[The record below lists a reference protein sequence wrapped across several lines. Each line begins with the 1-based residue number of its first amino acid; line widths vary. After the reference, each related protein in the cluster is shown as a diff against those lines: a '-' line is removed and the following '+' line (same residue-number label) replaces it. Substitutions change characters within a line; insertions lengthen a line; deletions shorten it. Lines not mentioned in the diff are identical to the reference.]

1 MSKQVGLQNSL
12 INAPTAYSEKKLYP
26 KLQQQQK
33 LVYYSKYPRSCR
45 ILTFQKFICKKISP
59 AKVTVTEKL
68 RESERIC
75 GAASS
80 GININKFKHK
90 MANTLSVMTNVL
102 RNVVSKQRI
111 RYKGNGYNLDLT
123 YIYDNIIAMGYPADN
138 IESIFRNRL
147 EDVYKFL
154 QEVHQNHYKIY
165 NLCLERS
172 YDSNKFHGRV
182 AVYPFEDH
190 NPPTIEL
197 IQKFCMD
204 VDAWLKAD
212 KKNVAAVHCKAGK
225 GRTGTMICCYM
236 LYSGRQKTAED
247 ALECYAEKRTKDLK
261 GVTIPSQRRYVQYFA
276 KLIQSG
282 VPYERRI
289 LQFCEIRFTEANL
302 LHSYGT
308 VHCSISVLEDDGCSV
323 KVKHLLGL
331 PIDFRKSHTLDLKN
345 LCVAGDIKVE
355 LTHKKK
361 LFHFWFNTYFVR
373 DDAVVEGEG
382 DDAKLVYT
390 LNKCEI
396 DDAHKDK
403 EHKCFSEGFKVQL
416 VFYAET
422 SMRPGL
428 QANVSS
434 IASQVV
440 NNQRMSQN
448 ARLSHQSSGGGGE
461 SSSSSNCQLPENS
474 SSGSDLNYICDHK
487 SSSSA
492 SASVSSLGGP
502 LVGGG
507 GGGNGSGSIGELCIG
522 DTTNADFS
530 HMDASLVGPQYIQH
544 QHQQHLQHQ
553 QKPQICHRQIYNTAK
568 NSSSDCEVFNC
579 DTGMMPLGRTHA
591 ASTNTYALL
600 PQHQQQQQHEERIS
614 VNNRQL
620 YTAAKSVS
628 DDCDDY
634 GDGDARISS
643 FERINVAPTTAYVL
657 QPQQNDAERIT
668 VNYRQQYMPA
678 NNISGDCDVYD
689 CDVSVTPIA
698 RLSAAPITTFALPSQ
713 QQQATQSQHTYVN
726 LEHMMAA
733 ADKQQQLQLMQHY
746 QRQPPQQIM
755 KPLFTTTHNHVATTS
770 TIVTAAGTN
779 IMKFGVPSTTTGLM
793 CGDKNIIYQ
802 PSVMHGGSNANSVR
816 RLDEETRTTM
826 QTNGSTSGGEVNGCI
841 SANSSKSSIS
851 SHTSSSESTTS
862 CSSSSAPMSG
872 GDKDCE
878 EEDWESGECHPK
890 MPHTVVPKALQL
902 STLLAPSKPSTAN
915 STTTTFSNTNSN
927 FPNITSTTTTVT
939 HTTLPSTATITT
951 HAKQISTSTSIS
963 QQPST
968 FYMNININSGSYNCS
983 YCGCDDDEN
992 HPNLKYECEH
1002 IHEKEKLQ
1010 KNNFTISERRSSC
1023 DAVKLNGGT
1032 EAVFRSNENE
1042 NENKFSTEV
1051 RVSTVAGVEVAANLS
1066 SNTASPFSA
1075 SRKTHALIAS
1085 KKHDATVG
1093 NSKYGHMSNVVNSW
1107 TQKPIFQQK
1116 FNAKK
1121 CSELSS
1127 AAITVKK
1134 SNAYGTSATAI
1145 GADAAMIALSCSPA
1159 SGCSGLASTSR
1170 RKLKNKLKNN
1180 TKKLS
1185 HWLQNHFRA
1194 NPVEFCENFVQ
1205 HTTAMRRNSN
1215 CSVSSRTRK
1224 LSMSSTTVSVTP
1236 GSSLPKR
1243 QLLVPPKLMSEKCVF
1258 INSEGA
1264 NVGTYDIY
1272 GEMVENALK
1281 DESLTAEPAAVNLHI
1296 VSVNGVVGDARTKIS
1311 LSESTTASNVS
1322 LSTVGGSTERSVHGG
1337 SGSSDTFEDFY
1348 SSNCDNQLSF
1358 NNSPCKSPRSLVD
1371 IAGSSAY
1378 SATHHDL
1385 YATSLNERN
1394 LHLQMKREHVQ
1405 MQRHINAQSLEHPQ
1419 HTNHHQL
1426 HQLNVVVVA
1435 AKPAKTHAIGFNV
1448 TKDKMTEKCET
1459 YAHAGNVLNVQN
1471 ADQNRDEAVEMPA
1484 NQLNASEMTIGANV
1498 TIITTEEDEKI
1509 IAMQESVIVDGR
1521 AKSHVSRDLLAPKLN
1536 SFNEIEEGIEDGATT
1551 ASSVSFT
1558 PKLTT
1563 GIGDDVIDSVEP
1575 KHYPFEFLNV
1585 QNELNNLSMHTAANN
1600 SELENEVSSKCHE
1613 QSSKTPT
1620 PIITAA
1626 AHQSNFVADEN
1637 CALLSTAS
1645 VFPGI
1650 ALNPTTTLEGV
1661 TSTDNVNNSKH

>member
-1 MSKQVGLQNSL
+1 MSKQGSLQNCL
-12 INAPTAYSEKKLYP
+12 INAQTAYYPEKKLYP

-33 LVYYSKYPRSCR
+33 LVYLSKYPRSCR
-45 ILTFQKFICKKISP
+45 ILTFKKFVSKKISP

-111 RYKGNGYNLDLT
+111 RYKDNGYNLDLT

-204 VDAWLKAD
+204 VDEWLKAD

-236 LYSGRQKTAED
+236 LFSGRQKTAED

-382 DDAKLVYT
+382 EDAKLVYT

-434 IASQVV
+434 IASH
-440 NNQRMSQN
+440 NQRMSQN
-448 ARLSHQSSGGGGE
+448 ARLSHQSSGGGCE
-461 SSSSSNCQLPENS
+461 SSSSSNCQLPQNS
-474 SSGSDLNYICDHK
+474 SSGSDLNYICDQK

-507 GGGNGSGSIGELCIG
+507 GGVGGGNGSGSGSGSIGELSMG

-530 HMDASLVGPQYIQH
+530 RMDSTLMGAQYIQH
-544 QHQQHLQHQ
+544 QQQLQHQ
-553 QKPQICHRQIYNTAK
+553 QKQQICHRQKYNAAK
-568 NSSSDCEVFNC
+568 NINSDCDVFDCN
-579 DTGMMPLGRTHA
+579 TGMMSLGRTHA
-591 ASTNTYALL
+591 APTNTYALL
-600 PQHQQQQQHEERIS
+600 PQQQQQHEELIS

-620 YTAAKSVS
+620 YTATKNVG

-634 GDGDARISS
+634 GDGDVRILS
-643 FERINVAPTTAYVL
+643 FERINVAPTTAYAL
-657 QPQQNDAERIT
+657 QPQQHHAERIS
-668 VNYRQQYMPA
+668 VNYRHQYMPA

-689 CDVSVTPIA
+689 CDVGVTPFA
-698 RLSAAPITTFALPSQ
+698 RLSTAPTTFALPPQ
-713 QQQATQSQHTYVN
+713 QQQDTQSQHTYVN
-726 LEHMMAA
+726 LEHMMTAS
-733 ADKQQQLQLMQHY
+733 DKQQLMQHY
-746 QRQPPQQIM
+746 QQQPPQQLM
-755 KPLFTTTHNHVATTS
+755 KPLFTTAPNHVATTS
-770 TIVTAAGTN
+770 TVVTATGN
-779 IMKFGVPSTTTGLM
+779 NVMKFGVPSTTMGLM
-793 CGDKNIIYQ
+793 CGKNILYQ
-802 PSVMHGGSNANSVR
+802 PAVVHGDGNTNHCANSVR
-816 RLDEETRTTM
+816 RLDEGTRTTM
-826 QTNGSTSGGEVNGCI
+826 QTNGSSGGSEVNGCI

-851 SHTSSSESTTS
+851 SQTSSSESTTS
-862 CSSSSAPMSG
+862 CSSSSAPTSG

-902 STLLAPSKPSTAN
+902 STLLATSKPSTAN
-915 STTTTFSNTNSN
+915 NTTTTFNNTNSS
-927 FPNITSTTTTVT
+927 FPNITTTTIT
-939 HTTLPSTATITT
+939 HTSLPSTATITT
-951 HAKQISTSTSIS
+951 HTKHISTSIS

-992 HPNLKYECEH
+992 NTNLKYECKH
-1002 IHEKEKLQ
+1002 IQEKEKLQ
-1010 KNNFTISERRSSC
+1010 KTNFTTNERRSSC
-1023 DAVKLNGGT
+1023 AAVKLNGDT
-1032 EAVFRSNENE
+1032 ESVFRSNENT
-1042 NENKFSTEV
+1042 NKFSTEV
-1051 RVSTVAGVEVAANLS
+1051 RVSTVAGAAS
-1066 SNTASPFSA
+1066 SLSA
-1075 SRKTHALIAS
+1075 SRKTHTLIAP
-1085 KKHDATVG
+1085 KKYDATVG
-1093 NSKYGHMSNVVNSW
+1093 NSKHSHMSNVSNVVSSW

-1116 FNAKK
+1116 FNTKK

-1127 AAITVKK
+1127 AAIAVKK
-1134 SNAYGTSATAI
+1134 SNAYGTSAMAI
-1145 GADAAMIALSCSPA
+1145 GTDTAMLALSCSPA

-1205 HTTAMRRNSN
+1205 HTTAIRRNSN
-1215 CSVSSRTRK
+1215 CSVSSRSRK

-1243 QLLVPPKLMSEKCVF
+1243 QLLVPPKLMNEKCVVV
-1258 INSEGA
+1258 NSEGA
-1264 NVGTYDIY
+1264 NAGTYDIY

-1281 DESLTAEPAAVNLHI
+1281 DESLAAEPAAVNLHI
-1296 VSVNGVVGDARTKIS
+1296 VSVNGVVGEARTKIS
-1311 LSESTTASNVS
+1311 LSEFESTTASNVS

-1378 SATHHDL
+1378 SATHQDL

-1394 LHLQMKREHVQ
+1394 VHLQMKREQH
-1405 MQRHINAQSLEHPQ
+1405 MLRHMNVQSLGQPQ
-1419 HTNHHQL
+1419 HNNHHQL

-1448 TKDKMTEKCET
+1448 TKDRTTENYET
-1459 YAHAGNVLNVQN
+1459 FAHEGNAVNIQTAN
-1471 ADQNRDEAVEMPA
+1471 KNRDEAASA
-1484 NQLNASEMTIGANV
+1484 NQLNASDMSIGANV

-1509 IAMQESVIVDGR
+1509 IELQECVNVDDH
-1521 AKSHVSRDLLAPKLN
+1521 AKGHLSRDRLAPKFD
-1536 SFNEIEEGIEDGATT
+1536 SFDEIEEDNEDGATT
-1551 ASSVSFT
+1551 GSSVYFT

-1563 GIGDDVIDSVEP
+1563 GIGDDVIDGTATE
-1575 KHYPFEFLNV
+1575 HYPFVFPNV
-1585 QNELNNLSMHTAANN
+1585 QNELNKLSMQIAGNK
-1600 SELENEVSSKCHE
+1600 SDLENEVSSKCHE
-1613 QSSKTPT
+1613 QSSKMPT
-1620 PIITAA
+1620 SIITAA
-1626 AHQSNFVADEN
+1626 GQQSNFVADEN
-1637 CALLSTAS
+1637 GAVLSS
-1645 VFPGI
+1645 I
-1650 ALNPTTTLEGV
+1650 ALKTTTTPLDGDA
-1661 TSTDNVNNSKH
+1661 TNSKH

>member
-1 MSKQVGLQNSL
+1 MSKQGGQQYNF
-12 INAPTAYSEKKLYP
+12 INAPTAHYPAKELYP
-26 KLQQQQK
+26 KIQHQQN
-33 LVYYSKYPRSCR
+33 LVYLSKSPKSYR
-45 ILTFQKFICKKISP
+45 ILTFEKLFNKKISP

-75 GAASS
+75 GAAAS

-382 DDAKLVYT
+382 EDAKLVYT

-434 IASQVV
+434 ITSQVV
-440 NNQRMSQN
+440 GNQRMSQN

-461 SSSSSNCQLPENS
+461 SSSSSNCQLPQNS
-474 SSGSDLNYICDHK
+474 SSGSDLNYICDQK

-502 LVGGG
+502 IVGGG
-507 GGGNGSGSIGELCIG
+507 GGGSGSGSGSIGELSIG

-530 HMDASLVGPQYIQH
+530 RMDATLAGAQFI
-544 QHQQHLQHQ
+544 HQQQQLQHQ
-553 QKPQICHRQIYNTAK
+553 QKQQICHRQKYNAAK
-568 NSSSDCEVFNC
+568 HINSDSEVFDC
-579 DTGMMPLGRTHA
+579 DTVMLPLGRTHA
-591 ASTNTYALL
+591 ASTNTYSLL
-600 PQHQQQQQHEERIS
+600 PQKQQQQQPQEKRIS

-620 YTAAKSVS
+620 YTAAKNVS
-628 DDCDDY
+628 DDCDNYSDV
-634 GDGDARISS
+634 DSRISS
-643 FERINVAPTTAYVL
+643 YERINAAPPTTAYAL
-657 QPQQNDAERIT
+657 LPQLHAERIS

-689 CDVSVTPIA
+689 CDLSVTPFA
-698 RLSAAPITTFALPSQ
+698 RKSTAPTAAYALPPQ
-713 QQQATQSQHTYVN
+713 QPDAQSQHTYVN
-726 LEHMMAA
+726 LEHIMAA
-733 ADKQQQLQLMQHY
+733 TADKQQYQQHQPHQQQLM
-746 QRQPPQQIM
+746 
-755 KPLFTTTHNHVATTS
+755 KTLFATTPNHVAATS
-770 TIVTAAGTN
+770 TVVTAAGTN
-779 IMKFGVPSTTTGLM
+779 ILKFGAPTTATGLM
-793 CGDKNIIYQ
+793 CGNNILYHPAIMQ
-802 PSVMHGGSNANSVR
+802 GCSNTNHCGNNVK
-816 RLDEETRTTM
+816 RLDDDTRTTM
-826 QTNGSTSGGEVNGCI
+826 QTNGTTGCSEVNGCI

-862 CSSSSAPMSG
+862 CSSSAPTSG

-878 EEDWESGECHPK
+878 EEDWESGECHSK
-890 MPHTVVPKALQL
+890 MPHTVVPQTLQL

-915 STTTTFSNTNSN
+915 STTTFSNTTST
-927 FPNITSTTTTVT
+927 FPNITTTTIT
-939 HTTLPSTATITT
+939 HTSLPSTATITT
-951 HAKQISTSTSIS
+951 HTKQISTSIS

-992 HPNLKYECEH
+992 NPNLKYECAH
-1002 IHEKEKLQ
+1002 IQENDEKLQ
-1010 KNNFTISERRSSC
+1010 KIISERRSSC
-1023 DAVKLNGGT
+1023 TAVKVNGGSET
-1032 EAVFRSNENE
+1032 VFRSNENE
-1042 NENKFSTEV
+1042 NNQFNTDV
-1051 RVSTVAGVEVAANLS
+1051 RINTAASAEVAANLPP
-1066 SNTASPFSA
+1066 NTTSPISA
-1075 SRKTHALIAS
+1075 TRKSHMFMAS
-1085 KKHDATVG
+1085 KKHEATVG
-1093 NSKYGHMSNVVNSW
+1093 ISKHSHMSNVSNVVSSW
-1107 TQKPIFQQK
+1107 THKPLFQQK
-1116 FNAKK
+1116 LNAKK

-1127 AAITVKK
+1127 AAIAVKK
-1134 SNAYGTSATAI
+1134 SNAYGTSA
-1145 GADAAMIALSCSPA
+1145 GPVSADAAMLALSCSPA

-1215 CSVSSRTRK
+1215 CSVGSRSRK
-1224 LSMSSTTVSVTP
+1224 LSMSSTTVSITP

-1243 QLLVPPKLMSEKCVF
+1243 QILVPPKLISENCAV
-1258 INSEGA
+1258 NSEA
-1264 NVGTYDIY
+1264 ASQGTYDIY
-1272 GEMVENALK
+1272 GELENGLK
-1281 DESLTAEPAAVNLHI
+1281 DECLATDATNVNLNI
-1296 VSVNGVVGDARTKIS
+1296 ISVNGVVGDGRTKMS
-1311 LSESTTASNVS
+1311 LSESTTTSNVS

-1378 SATHHDL
+1378 SATHDL

-1394 LHLQMKREHVQ
+1394 VHLQMKREQH
-1405 MQRHINAQSLEHPQ
+1405 MQRHLNAQTLGQPQ
-1419 HTNHHQL
+1419 HNSHHL
-1426 HQLNVVVVA
+1426 HHLNVVVVA

-1448 TKDKMTEKCET
+1448 TKDGTQNYDT
-1459 YAHAGNVLNVQN
+1459 FAHVDNVISVQN
-1471 ADQNRDEAVEMPA
+1471 ANQNQDVGSETPD
-1484 NQLNASEMTIGANV
+1484 NQLNDSDLTIGANV
-1498 TIITTEEDEKI
+1498 TIITTEVDEK
-1509 IAMQESVIVDGR
+1509 QESAIVGHAD
-1521 AKSHVSRDLLAPKLN
+1521 SHGGELLAQTFD
-1536 SFNEIEEGIEDGATT
+1536 SFDENDEYIEDGATT
-1551 ASSVSFT
+1551 GSSVYFT
-1558 PKLTT
+1558 PVATSD
-1563 GIGDDVIDSVEP
+1563 IGADVIDGSKA
-1575 KHYPFEFLNV
+1575 KHYPFVFPNM
-1585 QNELNNLSMHTAANN
+1585 QNELNKISMQIACNN
-1600 SELENEVSSKCHE
+1600 SELGNELSSKNE
-1613 QSSKTPT
+1613 QSSKAPT
-1620 PIITAA
+1620 PVITVEG
-1626 AHQSNFVADEN
+1626 HQSNCVADES
-1637 CALLSTAS
+1637 CTLVSTAS
-1645 VFPGI
+1645 S
-1650 ALNPTTTLEGV
+1650 ADN
-1661 TSTDNVNNSKH
+1661 TSSS

>member
-1 MSKQVGLQNSL
+1 MSKQGSLQNSL
-12 INAPTAYSEKKLYP
+12 LNAQTAYYPEKKLYP

-33 LVYYSKYPRSCR
+33 LLYLSKYPRSCR
-45 ILTFQKFICKKISP
+45 ILTFKKLVCKKISP

-111 RYKGNGYNLDLT
+111 RYKDNGYNLDLT

-204 VDAWLKAD
+204 VDEWLKAD

-236 LYSGRQKTAED
+236 LFSGRQKTAED

-382 DDAKLVYT
+382 EDAKLVYT

-434 IASQVV
+434 IASQIV

-448 ARLSHQSSGGGGE
+448 ARLSHQSSGGGCE
-461 SSSSSNCQLPENS
+461 SSSSSNCQLPQNS
-474 SSGSDLNYICDHK
+474 SSGSDLNYICDQK

-502 LVGGG
+502 LVGVGG
-507 GGGNGSGSIGELCIG
+507 GVGGGNGSGSGSGSIGELSIG

-530 HMDASLVGPQYIQH
+530 RMDSTLVGAQYIQH
-544 QHQQHLQHQ
+544 QQQLQHQ
-553 QKPQICHRQIYNTAK
+553 QKQQICHRQKYNAAK
-568 NSSSDCEVFNC
+568 NINSDCEEFDCN
-579 DTGMMPLGRTHA
+579 TGMMPLDRTHA
-591 ASTNTYALL
+591 APTNTYALL
-600 PQHQQQQQHEERIS
+600 PQQQQQH
-614 VNNRQL
+614 RQL

-634 GDGDARISS
+634 GDADVRISS
-643 FERINVAPTTAYVL
+643 FERINAVPTTAYAL
-657 QPQQNDAERIT
+657 QPQQHHAERIS
-668 VNYRQQYMPA
+668 VNYRHQYMPT

-689 CDVSVTPIA
+689 CDVGVTPFA
-698 RLSAAPITTFALPSQ
+698 RLSAAPTTFALTPQ
-713 QQQATQSQHTYVN
+713 QQQDAQSQHTYVN
-726 LEHMMAA
+726 LEHMMTAS
-733 ADKQQQLQLMQHY
+733 DKQQLMQHY
-746 QRQPPQQIM
+746 QQQPPQQTM
-755 KPLFTTTHNHVATTS
+755 KPLFTTAPNHVATTS
-770 TIVTAAGTN
+770 TVVTATGN
-779 IMKFGVPSTTTGLM
+779 NVMKFGVPSTTMGLM
-793 CGDKNIIYQ
+793 CGKNILYQ
-802 PSVMHGGSNANSVR
+802 PAVVHGDGNTNHCANSVR
-816 RLDEETRTTM
+816 RLDEGTRTTM
-826 QTNGSTSGGEVNGCI
+826 QTNGSTGGSDVNGCI

-862 CSSSSAPMSG
+862 CSSSSAPTSG

-915 STTTTFSNTNSN
+915 NTTTTFSNTNST
-927 FPNITSTTTTVT
+927 FPNITTTTIT
-939 HTTLPSTATITT
+939 HTSLPSTATITT
-951 HAKQISTSTSIS
+951 HTKHISTSIS

-992 HPNLKYECEH
+992 NTNLKYECKH
-1002 IHEKEKLQ
+1002 IEEREKLQ
-1010 KNNFTISERRSSC
+1010 KNNFTINERRSSC
-1023 DAVKLNGGT
+1023 AAVKLNGDT
-1032 EAVFRSNENE
+1032 EAEFRSNENT
-1042 NENKFSTEV
+1042 NKFSTEV
-1051 RVSTVAGVEVAANLS
+1051 RVSTEAGA
-1066 SNTASPFSA
+1066 ASPLSA
-1075 SRKTHALIAS
+1075 SRKTHKLIAS
-1085 KKHDATVG
+1085 KKYDATVG
-1093 NSKYGHMSNVVNSW
+1093 NSKHSHISNVSNVVSSW

-1127 AAITVKK
+1127 TAIAVKK
-1134 SNAYGTSATAI
+1134 SNAYGTSAAAI
-1145 GADAAMIALSCSPA
+1145 GTDAAMLALSCSPA

-1215 CSVSSRTRK
+1215 CSVSSRSRK

-1243 QLLVPPKLMSEKCVF
+1243 QLLVPPKLVNEKCVVA
-1258 INSEGA
+1258 NSEGA
-1264 NVGTYDIY
+1264 NANTYDIY

-1281 DESLTAEPAAVNLHI
+1281 GESLAAEPAAVNLHI

-1311 LSESTTASNVS
+1311 LSEFESTTASNVS

-1378 SATHHDL
+1378 SATHQDL

-1394 LHLQMKREHVQ
+1394 VHLQMKREQHMLRHMNVQ
-1405 MQRHINAQSLEHPQ
+1405 ALGQPQ
-1419 HTNHHQL
+1419 HNNHHQL

-1448 TKDKMTEKCET
+1448 TKDRTTENYET
-1459 YAHAGNVLNVQN
+1459 FAHEDNAVNIQN
-1471 ADQNRDEAVEMPA
+1471 DNNNRDEAASA
-1484 NQLNASEMTIGANV
+1484 NQLNASDMSIGANV
-1498 TIITTEEDEKI
+1498 TIITTEEDEKVI
-1509 IAMQESVIVDGR
+1509 ELQESVNVDDR
-1521 AKSHVSRDLLAPKLN
+1521 AKGHVSRDRLAPKFD
-1536 SFNEIEEGIEDGATT
+1536 SFDEIEEDIIQDGATT
-1551 ASSVSFT
+1551 GSSVYFT
-1558 PKLTT
+1558 PKLTI
-1563 GIGDDVIDSVEP
+1563 GIGDDVIDGAATE
-1575 KHYPFEFLNV
+1575 HYPFVFPNV
-1585 QNELNNLSMHTAANN
+1585 QNELNKLSMQIAGNN
-1600 SELENEVSSKCHE
+1600 SDLENEVSSKCHE
-1613 QSSKTPT
+1613 QSSKMPT

-1626 AHQSNFVADEN
+1626 GQRSNFVANEN
-1637 CALLSTAS
+1637 RAELSS
-1645 VFPGI
+1645 I
-1650 ALNPTTTLEGV
+1650 ALKTTT
-1661 TSTDNVNNSKH
+1661 TSLDGDATNSKH

>member
-1 MSKQVGLQNSL
+1 MSKQGSLQNCL
-12 INAPTAYSEKKLYP
+12 INAQTAYYPEKKLYP

-33 LVYYSKYPRSCR
+33 LVYLSKYPRSCR
-45 ILTFQKFICKKISP
+45 ILTFKKFVSKKISP

-111 RYKGNGYNLDLT
+111 RYKDNGYNLDLT

-204 VDAWLKAD
+204 VDEWLKAD

-236 LYSGRQKTAED
+236 LFSGRQKTAED

-382 DDAKLVYT
+382 EDAKLVYT

-434 IASQVV
+434 IASH
-440 NNQRMSQN
+440 NQRMSQN
-448 ARLSHQSSGGGGE
+448 ARLSHQSSGGGCE
-461 SSSSSNCQLPENS
+461 SSSSSNCQLPQNS
-474 SSGSDLNYICDHK
+474 SSGSDLNYICDQK

-507 GGGNGSGSIGELCIG
+507 GGVGGGNGSGSGSGSIGELSMG

-530 HMDASLVGPQYIQH
+530 RMDSTLMGAQYIQH
-544 QHQQHLQHQ
+544 QQQLQHQ
-553 QKPQICHRQIYNTAK
+553 QKQQICHRQKYNAAK
-568 NSSSDCEVFNC
+568 NINSDCDVFDCN
-579 DTGMMPLGRTHA
+579 TGMMSLGRTHA
-591 ASTNTYALL
+591 APTNTYALL
-600 PQHQQQQQHEERIS
+600 PQQQQQHEELIS

-620 YTAAKSVS
+620 YTATKNVG

-634 GDGDARISS
+634 GDGDVRILS
-643 FERINVAPTTAYVL
+643 FERINVAPTTAYAL
-657 QPQQNDAERIT
+657 QPQQHHAERIS
-668 VNYRQQYMPA
+668 VNYRHQYMPA

-689 CDVSVTPIA
+689 CDVGVTPFA
-698 RLSAAPITTFALPSQ
+698 RLSTAPTTFALPPQ
-713 QQQATQSQHTYVN
+713 QQQDTQSQHTYVN
-726 LEHMMAA
+726 LEHMMTAS
-733 ADKQQQLQLMQHY
+733 DKQQLMQHY
-746 QRQPPQQIM
+746 QQQPPQQLM
-755 KPLFTTTHNHVATTS
+755 KPLFTTAPNHVATTS
-770 TIVTAAGTN
+770 TVVTA
-779 IMKFGVPSTTTGLM
+779 TG
-793 CGDKNIIYQ
+793 NN
-802 PSVMHGGSNANSVR
+802 VMNANSVR
-816 RLDEETRTTM
+816 RLDEGTRTTM
-826 QTNGSTSGGEVNGCI
+826 QTNGSSGGSEVNGCI

-851 SHTSSSESTTS
+851 SQTSSSESTTS
-862 CSSSSAPMSG
+862 CSSSSAPTSG

-902 STLLAPSKPSTAN
+902 STLLATSKPSTAN
-915 STTTTFSNTNSN
+915 NTTTTFNNTNSS
-927 FPNITSTTTTVT
+927 FPNITTTTIT
-939 HTTLPSTATITT
+939 HTSLPSTATITT
-951 HAKQISTSTSIS
+951 HTKHISTSIS

-992 HPNLKYECEH
+992 NTNLKYECKH
-1002 IHEKEKLQ
+1002 IQEKEKLQ
-1010 KNNFTISERRSSC
+1010 KTNFTTNERRSSC
-1023 DAVKLNGGT
+1023 AAVKLNGDT
-1032 EAVFRSNENE
+1032 ESVFRSNENT
-1042 NENKFSTEV
+1042 NKFSTEV
-1051 RVSTVAGVEVAANLS
+1051 RVSTVAGAAS
-1066 SNTASPFSA
+1066 SLSA
-1075 SRKTHALIAS
+1075 SRKTHTLIAP
-1085 KKHDATVG
+1085 KKYDATVG
-1093 NSKYGHMSNVVNSW
+1093 NSKHSHMSNVSNVVSSW

-1116 FNAKK
+1116 FNTKK

-1127 AAITVKK
+1127 AAIAVKK
-1134 SNAYGTSATAI
+1134 SNAYGTSAMAI
-1145 GADAAMIALSCSPA
+1145 GTDTAMLALSCSPA

-1205 HTTAMRRNSN
+1205 HTTAIRRNSN
-1215 CSVSSRTRK
+1215 CSVSSRSRK

-1243 QLLVPPKLMSEKCVF
+1243 QLLVPPKLMNEKCVVV
-1258 INSEGA
+1258 NSEGA
-1264 NVGTYDIY
+1264 NAGTYDIY

-1281 DESLTAEPAAVNLHI
+1281 DESLAAEPAAVNLHI
-1296 VSVNGVVGDARTKIS
+1296 VSVNGVVGEARTKIS
-1311 LSESTTASNVS
+1311 LSEFESTTASNVS

-1378 SATHHDL
+1378 SATHQDL

-1394 LHLQMKREHVQ
+1394 VHLQMKREQH
-1405 MQRHINAQSLEHPQ
+1405 MLRHMNVQSLGQPQ
-1419 HTNHHQL
+1419 HNNHHQL

-1448 TKDKMTEKCET
+1448 TKDRTTENYET
-1459 YAHAGNVLNVQN
+1459 FAHEGNAVNIQTAN
-1471 ADQNRDEAVEMPA
+1471 KNRDEAASA
-1484 NQLNASEMTIGANV
+1484 NQLNASDMSIGANV

-1509 IAMQESVIVDGR
+1509 IELQECVNVDDH
-1521 AKSHVSRDLLAPKLN
+1521 AKGHLSRDRLAPKFD
-1536 SFNEIEEGIEDGATT
+1536 SFDEIEEDNEDGATT
-1551 ASSVSFT
+1551 GSSVYFT

-1563 GIGDDVIDSVEP
+1563 GIGDDVIDGTATE
-1575 KHYPFEFLNV
+1575 HYPFVFPNV
-1585 QNELNNLSMHTAANN
+1585 QNELNKLSMQIAGNK
-1600 SELENEVSSKCHE
+1600 SDLENEVSSKCHE
-1613 QSSKTPT
+1613 QSSKMPT
-1620 PIITAA
+1620 SIITAA
-1626 AHQSNFVADEN
+1626 GQQSNFVADEN
-1637 CALLSTAS
+1637 GAVLSS
-1645 VFPGI
+1645 I
-1650 ALNPTTTLEGV
+1650 ALKTTTTPLDGDA
-1661 TSTDNVNNSKH
+1661 TNSKH